1 MNNENVINTSNG
13 ISDTW
18 GLKYNVYVVI
28 KRIVDIIGSI
38 FGMVILFPLTIFVKI
53 TYMISGDFNSIF
65 FTQERIG
72 KDGKSFKL
80 LKFRTMVMH
89 ADELLEQLM
98 KKNKKIE
105 KEYKKYKKLENDPRV
120 TKIGVILRKFS
131 LDEFP
136 QFINIFLGDM
146 SLVGPRPYLFRE
158 KQDMGKYF
166 DIIKQAKPGLT
177 GYWQVNGRN
186 NTDFED
192 RLLLDEEYMKIRGLK
207 LDLKIFFKTFSKVLK
222 RDGAK

>member
-105 KEYKKYKKLENDPRV
+105 KE
-120 TKIGVILRKFS
+120 
-131 LDEFP
+131 
-136 QFINIFLGDM
+136 
-146 SLVGPRPYLFRE
+146 
-158 KQDMGKYF
+158 
-166 DIIKQAKPGLT
+166 
-177 GYWQVNGRN
+177 
-186 NTDFED
+186 
-192 RLLLDEEYMKIRGLK
+192 
-207 LDLKIFFKTFSKVLK
+207 
-222 RDGAK
+222 